1 MSSPYQSELNV
12 VARTEESGHLP
23 LRGFTVLFTEVVLF
37 ISGIRWLF
45 PDTAL
50 APVDFQECNK
60 ILSMVIFQLLRVRM
74 DRSQQMSCSAA
85 SRNLASLAHTNR
97 DLSCTMGFNEFK
109 DLWQALN
116 GWRGTFASFDRDQ
129 SGTIEGHELQ
139 QAINSMGYNLSPQA
153 MNCIMKR
160 YSLNGRI
167 PFDEFVSCAVRLRA
181 LTDHFRRRD
190 TTQTGNASF
199 QYDDVSFHS

>member
-1 MSSPYQSELNV
+1 MAFPGYGAGPGGFPGMQQDPLYGYFSAVAGQDGQISADELQRCLTQS
-12 VARTEESGHLP
+12 G
-23 LRGFTVLFTEVVLF
+23 
-37 ISGIRWLF
+37 ISGSYQPF
-45 PDTAL
+45 
-50 APVDFQECNK
+50 
-60 ILSMVIFQLLRVRM
+60 
-74 DRSQQMSCSAA
+74 
-85 SRNLASLAHTNR
+85 SLETCRLMINMLDR

-129 SGTIEGHELQ
+129 SGTIDGHELQ

-199 QYDDVSFHS
+199 QYDDFIQVTMSI

>member
-1 MSSPYQSELNV
+1 MAFPGYGAGPGGFPGMQQDPLYGYFSAVAGQDGQISADELQRCLTQS
-12 VARTEESGHLP
+12 G
-23 LRGFTVLFTEVVLF
+23 
-37 ISGIRWLF
+37 ISGSYQPF
-45 PDTAL
+45 
-50 APVDFQECNK
+50 
-60 ILSMVIFQLLRVRM
+60 
-74 DRSQQMSCSAA
+74 
-85 SRNLASLAHTNR
+85 SLETCRLMINMLDR

-139 QAINSMGYNLSPQA
+139 QAINSMGYSLSPQA

-160 YSLNGRI
+160 YSLKGRI

-181 LTDHFRRRD
+181 LTDQFRRRD

-199 QYDDVSFHS
+199 QYDDFIQVTMSI

>member
-1 MSSPYQSELNV
+1 MAFPGYGAGPGGFPGMQQDPLYGYFSAVAGQNGQISADELQRCLTQS
-12 VARTEESGHLP
+12 G
-23 LRGFTVLFTEVVLF
+23 
-37 ISGIRWLF
+37 ISGSYQPF
-45 PDTAL
+45 
-50 APVDFQECNK
+50 
-60 ILSMVIFQLLRVRM
+60 
-74 DRSQQMSCSAA
+74 
-85 SRNLASLAHTNR
+85 SLETCRLMINMLDR

-181 LTDHFRRRD
+181 LTDQFRRRD

-199 QYDDVSFHS
+199 QYDDFIQVTMSI

>member
-1 MSSPYQSELNV
+1 MAFPGYGAGPGGFPGMQQDPLYGYFSAVAGQDGQISADELQRCLTQS
-12 VARTEESGHLP
+12 G
-23 LRGFTVLFTEVVLF
+23 
-37 ISGIRWLF
+37 ISGSYQPF
-45 PDTAL
+45 
-50 APVDFQECNK
+50 
-60 ILSMVIFQLLRVRM
+60 
-74 DRSQQMSCSAA
+74 
-85 SRNLASLAHTNR
+85 SLETCRLMINMLDR

-139 QAINSMGYNLSPQA
+139 QAINSMGYHLSPQA

-181 LTDHFRRRD
+181 LTDQFRRRD

-199 QYDDVSFHS
+199 QYDDFIQVTMSI

>member
-1 MSSPYQSELNV
+1 MKRFYSHQPTFVPGWASFPTSP
-12 VARTEESGHLP
+12 
-23 LRGFTVLFTEVVLF
+23 EVGRSDRNSAFRSVTY
-37 ISGIRWLF
+37 S
-45 PDTAL
+45 
-50 APVDFQECNK
+50 NK
-60 ILSMVIFQLLRVRM
+60 ILSMVIFQLLLVRM

-129 SGTIEGHELQ
+129 SGTIEGRELQ
-139 QAINSMGYNLSPQA
+139 QAINSMGYSLSPQA

-181 LTDHFRRRD
+181 LTDQFRRRD

-199 QYDDVSFHS
+199 QYDDFIQVTMSI

>member
-1 MSSPYQSELNV
+1 MAFPGYGAGPGGFPGMQQDPLYGYFSAVAGQDGQISADELQRCLTQS
-12 VARTEESGHLP
+12 G
-23 LRGFTVLFTEVVLF
+23 
-37 ISGIRWLF
+37 ISGSYQPF
-45 PDTAL
+45 
-50 APVDFQECNK
+50 
-60 ILSMVIFQLLRVRM
+60 
-74 DRSQQMSCSAA
+74 
-85 SRNLASLAHTNR
+85 SLETCRLMINMLDR

-116 GWRGTFASFDRDQ
+116 GWRATFASFDRDQ

-139 QAINSMGYNLSPQA
+139 QAIKSMGYSLSPQA

-181 LTDHFRRRD
+181 LTDQFRRRD

-199 QYDDVSFHS
+199 QYDDFIQVTMSI